1 MKSERDKNKNKNNK
15 IGKMSVNEI
24 GEYRPRANINEW
36 ISETPKY
43 TKTFFFVI
51 EKIIIIFDYY
61 THTHMKSHMNLS
73 DSKTYDKSSLVNQS
87 ETKGLKQKKRSK
99 TKLSL
104 YLMQQLMWFEIGWIC
119 FTMIY

>member
-15 IGKMSVNEI
+15 IGEMSVNEI

-87 ETKGLKQKKRSK
+87 ETKGLKQKKEAK
-99 TKLSL
+99 QN
-104 YLMQQLMWFEIGWIC
+104 YLCIWCNNWCDLK
-119 FTMIY
+119 